1 MKSFQY
7 FQPKSMQE
15 AFSLLDTYQQRARV
29 LAGGTDL
36 YLRMERRVLSP
47 EYVID
52 LKKISDLNYIR
63 YDEKNGLKIG
73 SMTLHRDIVESSI
86 IQEKFPILA
95 SASLVVGS
103 NQTRNRA
110 TLGGNLCNASPAADT
125 ASALLV
131 LGATVKVA
139 SSKGERILPLE
150 KFFKGPGSTVL
161 APNEILTEIDVKPL
175 PPRSGSSF
183 KRHTRSAMD
192 IAVVNVAVTLA
203 LDDKKVCRDIKI
215 GLCAVTPIPLRA
227 YSAEAILKDQSLQ
240 DELIRKAGQMAA
252 DESKP
257 ISDVRSSAEYR
268 RELVR
273 VLTERAIRE
282 AFELGVRS
290 QGPGVRS

>member
-1 MKSFQY
+1 
-7 FQPKSMQE
+7 MQE